1 LCRPAARGGR
11 AIFFKE
17 GNGMQQTAE
26 AKAWSIDRAR
36 ELYGI
41 ARWGLRYFDINGRG
55 QVTVSPLK
63 EQGGTV
69 AIVDVIKEA
78 VEQGLHFPMLI
89 RFHDLLRNRVE
100 RINKAFN
107 DAIVELEYKSIYRG
121 VYPVKVNQLRE
132 VVEEIIDAGK
142 PYHHGLEVGSKP
154 ELFAVLAFHED
165 RESLIICNGYKDSVY
180 IKTALLGRKLGK
192 KIILVVEKV
201 EEVASIIRYARELK
215 VEPMIG
221 LRVRLMSVGKGKW
234 EKSTGEDAKFGLS
247 TQEILQV
254 SELLK
259 EAGLAD
265 CLKLV
270 HFHSG
275 SQIPDILT
283 IKKAVREG
291 AMFYAKIRQI
301 GHALEYIDVGGGL
314 GVDYD
319 GSRTTFHS
327 SINYSLNEYARDIV
341 HNIMDVCDSQGVEH
355 PVIISESGRAVV
367 AHHSVLVVETFGDI
381 KKMEHAKEPAKPG
394 VIHKLVDDAWYNYTH
409 VNPSNPLEAYHDALH
424 NKEETQVHFE
434 LGLIGLEVK
443 AEVEK
448 LFWLTGARVLEHF
461 KEAEYKPDDIVELES
476 KFSDQYLCNFS
487 VFQSLLDHWGYG
499 QLFPIMPLH
508 RLNEEPQRRGTLADI
523 TCDSDG
529 KVSKFIN
536 LYEEGVDTLPL
547 HDLNGKPYYLGI
559 FLTGAYQDIMGDLH
573 NLFGRVN
580 EAHVFLDEDEDS
592 GYYIEETI
600 EGTTMEK
607 VLALVQYTGT
617 DLKRKMKSQVDSA
630 IKEDR
635 LRPNEA
641 MRLLGEYEKGL
652 KGYTYL
658 DLKKVRKKG

>member
-1 LCRPAARGGR
+1 
-11 AIFFKE
+11 
-17 GNGMQQTAE
+17 MQQTAE
-26 AKAWSIDRAR
+26 TKAWSIDKAR
-36 ELYGI
+36 ELYGV
-41 ARWGLRYFDINGRG
+41 ARWGLRYFDINAKG
-55 QVTVSPLK
+55 QVTVAPLK
-63 EQGGTV
+63 EQGGTI

-107 DAIVELEYKSIYRG
+107 DAIVELEYKSVYRG
-121 VYPVKVNQLRE
+121 VYPIKVNQLRE

-142 PYHHGLEVGSKP
+142 PFHHGLEVGSKP
-154 ELFAVLAFHED
+154 ELYAALAFHED
-165 RESLIICNGYKDSVY
+165 RESLIICNGYKDALY

-201 EEVASIIRYARELK
+201 EEVTNIIRYAKELK

-221 LRVRLMSVGKGKW
+221 LRVRLMSGGKGKW

-259 EAGLAD
+259 EADLAD

-291 AMFYAKIRQI
+291 AMFYAKIKQL
-301 GHALEYIDVGGGL
+301 GHGLEYIDVGGGL

-341 HNIMDVCDSQGVEH
+341 YNIMDVCDSQGVAH
-355 PVIISESGRAVV
+355 PIIISESGRAVV

-381 KKMEHAKEPAKPG
+381 KKMEHAREPAQPE
-394 VIHKLVDDAWYNYTH
+394 ISHKLADEAWYNYTH

-547 HDLNGKPYYLGI
+547 HDLNGKPYYLGV

-580 EAHVFLDEDEDS
+580 EAHVFLDEDEDA

-658 DLKKVRKKG
+658 DLKKIRKKG

>member
-1 LCRPAARGGR
+1 
-11 AIFFKE
+11 
-17 GNGMQQTAE
+17 
-26 AKAWSIDRAR
+26 
-36 ELYGI
+36 
-41 ARWGLRYFDINGRG
+41 
-55 QVTVSPLK
+55 
-63 EQGGTV
+63 
-69 AIVDVIKEA
+69 
-78 VEQGLHFPMLI
+78 
-89 RFHDLLRNRVE
+89 
-100 RINKAFN
+100 
-107 DAIVELEYKSIYRG
+107 
-121 VYPVKVNQLRE
+121 
-132 VVEEIIDAGK
+132 
-142 PYHHGLEVGSKP
+142 
-154 ELFAVLAFHED
+154 
-165 RESLIICNGYKDSVY
+165 
-180 IKTALLGRKLGK
+180 
-192 KIILVVEKV
+192 
-201 EEVASIIRYARELK
+201 
-215 VEPMIG
+215 
-221 LRVRLMSVGKGKW
+221 
-234 EKSTGEDAKFGLS
+234 
-247 TQEILQV
+247 
-254 SELLK
+254 
-259 EAGLAD
+259 
-265 CLKLV
+265 V

-291 AMFYAKIRQI
+291 AMFYAKLRQI

-341 HNIMDVCDSQGVEH
+341 YNIMDVCDSQGVEH

-381 KKMEHAKEPAKPG
+381 KKMEHAKDPVKPG
-394 VIHKLVDDAWYNYTH
+394 ISHKLVEEAWYNYTH

-461 KEAEYKPDDIVELES
+461 KDAEYKPDDIVELES

-547 HDLNGKPYYLGI
+547 HDLNGKPYYLGV

-580 EAHVFLDEDEDS
+580 EAHVFLDEDEES

-658 DLKKVRKKG
+658 DLKQVRKKS

>member
-1 LCRPAARGGR
+1 
-11 AIFFKE
+11 
-17 GNGMQQTAE
+17 MQQTAE
-26 AKAWSIDRAR
+26 TKAWSIDKAR
-36 ELYGI
+36 ELYGV
-41 ARWGLRYFDINGRG
+41 ARWGLRYFDINAKG
-55 QVTVSPLK
+55 QVTVAPLK
-63 EQGGTV
+63 EQGGTI

-107 DAIVELEYKSIYRG
+107 DAIVELEYKSVYRG
-121 VYPVKVNQLRE
+121 VYPIKVNQLRE

-142 PYHHGLEVGSKP
+142 PFHHGLEVGSKP
-154 ELFAVLAFHED
+154 ELYAALAFHED
-165 RESLIICNGYKDSVY
+165 RESLIICNGYKDALY

-201 EEVASIIRYARELK
+201 EEVTNIIRYAKELK

-221 LRVRLMSVGKGKW
+221 LRVRLMSGGKGKW

-259 EAGLAD
+259 EADLAD

-291 AMFYAKIRQI
+291 AMFYAKIKQL
-301 GHALEYIDVGGGL
+301 GHGLEYIDVGGGL

-341 HNIMDVCDSQGVEH
+341 YNIMDVCDSQGVAH
-355 PVIISESGRAVV
+355 PIIISESGRAVV

-381 KKMEHAKEPAKPG
+381 KKMEHAREPAQPE
-394 VIHKLVDDAWYNYTH
+394 ISHKLADEAWYNYTH

-547 HDLNGKPYYLGI
+547 HDLNGKPYYLGV

-580 EAHVFLDEDEDS
+580 EAHV
-592 GYYIEETI
+592 
-600 EGTTMEK
+600 
-607 VLALVQYTGT
+607 
-617 DLKRKMKSQVDSA
+617 
-630 IKEDR
+630 
-635 LRPNEA
+635 
-641 MRLLGEYEKGL
+641 
-652 KGYTYL
+652 
-658 DLKKVRKKG
+658 

>member
-1 LCRPAARGGR
+1 
-11 AIFFKE
+11 
-17 GNGMQQTAE
+17 MQQTAE
-26 AKAWSIDRAR
+26 AKAWSIDKAR
-36 ELYGI
+36 ELYGV
-41 ARWGLRYFDINGRG
+41 ARWGLRYFDINGKG
-55 QVTVSPLK
+55 QVTVAPLK
-63 EQGGTV
+63 EQGGSV

-107 DAIVELEYKSIYRG
+107 DAIVELEYKSVYRG
-121 VYPVKVNQLRE
+121 VYPIKVNQLRE

-142 PYHHGLEVGSKP
+142 PFHHGLEVGSKP
-154 ELFAVLAFHED
+154 ELYAALAFHED
-165 RESLIICNGYKDSVY
+165 RESLIICNGYKDALY

-192 KIILVVEKV
+192 KIVLVVEKV
-201 EEVASIIRYARELK
+201 EEVTNIIRYAKELK

-221 LRVRLMSVGKGKW
+221 LRVRLMSGGKGKW

-254 SELLK
+254 SDLLK

-301 GHALEYIDVGGGL
+301 GHGLEYIDVGGGL

-341 HNIMDVCDSQGVEH
+341 YNIMDVCDSQGVAH

-381 KKMEHAKEPAKPG
+381 KKMEHAQEPAKPE
-394 VIHKLVDDAWYNYTH
+394 ISHKLADEAWYNYSH

-461 KEAEYKPDDIVELES
+461 KDAEYKPDDIVELES

-547 HDLNGKPYYLGI
+547 HDLNGKPYYLGV

-580 EAHVFLDEDEDS
+580 EAHVFLDEDEES

-658 DLKKVRKKG
+658 DLKQVRKKS

>member
-1 LCRPAARGGR
+1 
-11 AIFFKE
+11 
-17 GNGMQQTAE
+17 MQQTAE
-26 AKAWSIDRAR
+26 AKAWSIDKAR
-36 ELYGI
+36 ELYGV

-55 QVTVSPLK
+55 QVTVAPLK
-63 EQGGTV
+63 EQGGSV

-107 DAIVELEYKSIYRG
+107 DAIVELEYKSVYRG
-121 VYPVKVNQLRE
+121 VYPIKVNQLRE

-142 PYHHGLEVGSKP
+142 PFHHGLEVGSKP
-154 ELFAVLAFHED
+154 ELYAALAFHED
-165 RESLIICNGYKDSVY
+165 RESLIICNGYKDALY

-192 KIILVVEKV
+192 KIVLVVEKV
-201 EEVASIIRYARELK
+201 EEVTNIIRYAKELK

-221 LRVRLMSVGKGKW
+221 LRVRLMSGGKGKW

-254 SELLK
+254 SDLLK

-341 HNIMDVCDSQGVEH
+341 YNIMDVCDSQGVAH

-381 KKMEHAKEPAKPG
+381 KKMEHAQEPAKPE
-394 VIHKLVDDAWYNYTH
+394 ISHKLADEAWYNYTH

-461 KEAEYKPDDIVELES
+461 KDAEYKPDDIVELES

-508 RLNEEPQRRGTLADI
+508 RLTEEPQRRGTLADI

-547 HDLNGKPYYLGI
+547 HDLNGKPYYLGV

-580 EAHVFLDEDEDS
+580 EAHVFLDEDEES

-658 DLKKVRKKG
+658 DLKQVRKKS

>member
-1 LCRPAARGGR
+1 
-11 AIFFKE
+11 
-17 GNGMQQTAE
+17 MQQSADSKTWNIE
-26 AKAWSIDRAR
+26 KAR

-41 ARWGLRYFDINGRG
+41 SRWGLRYFDINGRG

-63 EQGGTV
+63 EEGGTM

-89 RFHDLLRNRVE
+89 RFQDLLRNRVE
-100 RINKAFN
+100 RINNSFRE
-107 DAIVELEYKSIYRG
+107 AIAELGYKSCYRG
-121 VYPVKVNQLRE
+121 VYPIKVNQLRE
-132 VVEEIIDAGK
+132 VVEEIIDAGS
-142 PYHHGLEVGSKP
+142 PFHHGLEVGSKP
-154 ELFAVLAFHED
+154 ELYAALAFHED
-165 RESLIICNGYKDSVY
+165 LESLIICNGYKDSQY
-180 IKTALLGRKLGK
+180 IRTALLGRKLGK

-201 EEVASIIRYARELK
+201 EELATIIRYAKELK
-215 VEPMIG
+215 VEPLIG
-221 LRVRLMSVGKGKW
+221 IRVRLMTGGKGKW

-247 TQEILQV
+247 TQEILRV
-254 SELLK
+254 SDMLK
-259 EAGLAD
+259 EADLAD

-291 AMFYAKIRQI
+291 AMFYAKLKTI
-301 GHALEYIDVGGGL
+301 GHRLEYIDVGGGL

-341 HNIMDVCDSQGVEH
+341 YNIMDVCDSQGVEH
-355 PVIISESGRAVV
+355 PVIISESGRALV
-367 AHHSVLVVETFGDI
+367 AHHSVLVMETFGHI
-381 KKMEHAKEPAKPG
+381 KKMDQEEKPVEPS
-394 VIHKLVDDAWYNYTH
+394 VDHKLVKDAWYNYTH
-409 VNPSNPLEAYHDALH
+409 VNPGNPLEAYHDALH

-434 LGLIGLEVK
+434 LGLIDLEVK

-448 LFWLTGARVLEHF
+448 LFWHTGARVLDHF
-461 KEAEYKPDDIVELES
+461 KGAEYVPDEIVELES

-529 KVSKFIN
+529 RVSKFIN

-547 HDLNGKPYYLGI
+547 HDLNGKPYYVGV

-607 VLALVQYTGT
+607 VLALVQYTGN
-617 DLKRKMKSQVDSA
+617 DLKRKMKSQVDRA
-630 IKEDR
+630 IKGDR

>member
-1 LCRPAARGGR
+1 
-11 AIFFKE
+11 
-17 GNGMQQTAE
+17 MQQTAE
-26 AKAWSIDRAR
+26 TKAWSIDKAR
-36 ELYGI
+36 ELYGV
-41 ARWGLRYFDINGRG
+41 ARWGLRYFDINAKG
-55 QVTVSPLK
+55 QVTVAPLK
-63 EQGGTV
+63 EQGGTI

-107 DAIVELEYKSIYRG
+107 DAIVELEYKSVYRG
-121 VYPVKVNQLRE
+121 VYPIKVNQLRE

-142 PYHHGLEVGSKP
+142 PFHHGLEVGSKP
-154 ELFAVLAFHED
+154 ELYAALAFHED
-165 RESLIICNGYKDSVY
+165 RESLIICNGYKDALY

-201 EEVASIIRYARELK
+201 EEVTNIIRYAKELK

-221 LRVRLMSVGKGKW
+221 LRVRLMSGGKGKW

-259 EAGLAD
+259 EADLAD

-291 AMFYAKIRQI
+291 AMFYAKIKQL
-301 GHALEYIDVGGGL
+301 GHGLEYIDVGGGL

-341 HNIMDVCDSQGVEH
+341 YNIMDVCDSQGVGH
-355 PVIISESGRAVV
+355 PIIISESGRAVV

-381 KKMEHAKEPAKPG
+381 KKMEHAREPAQPE
-394 VIHKLVDDAWYNYTH
+394 ISHKLADEAWYNYTH

-547 HDLNGKPYYLGI
+547 HELNGKPYYLGV

-580 EAHVFLDEDEDS
+580 EAHVFLDEDEES